1 MIKTTAVSLLF
12 FLFTYATAFS
22 QSVWTLSYEPAT
34 PLGDMTDFT
43 GKTSFRGLGASANW
57 YVTDRIT
64 VGATVQWT
72 GFYEKNERGTWYFD
86 GGALT
91 ATAWKEFYI
100 LPLYVNAKYHFVEE
114 GKLIPYAG
122 LSLGTAYVEQSVQV
136 GKYDFEEK
144 SWRFSLAPE
153 AGVRIPMGL
162 EQSWGFNIMLRYQMQ
177 FYNENVVDLIQ
188 YLNYSLGVYWKIT
201 PDRY

>member
-1 MIKTTAVSLLF
+1 
-12 FLFTYATAFS
+12 
-22 QSVWTLSYEPAT
+22 
-34 PLGDMTDFT
+34 
-43 GKTSFRGLGASANW
+43 
-57 YVTDRIT
+57 
-64 VGATVQWT
+64 
-72 GFYEKNERGTWYFD
+72 
-86 GGALT
+86 
-91 ATAWKEFYI
+91 
-100 LPLYVNAKYHFVEE
+100 VNAKYHFVEE